1 MLGKQVNTELVF
13 SEVLFT
19 VGLIQIAVQKVSG
32 SNPDRCASKINNLPK
47 HYSPK
52 ILFSSKKVVIATQIS
67 SSTQLIPSIKFYIV
81 N

>member
-1 MLGKQVNTELVF
+1 MLVKQVNTEVMF

-32 SNPDRCASKINNLPK
+32 SNPDRCASKISYLRRI
-47 HYSPK
+47 YLSK
-52 ILFSSKKVVIATQIS
+52 IVQKLLVGA
-67 SSTQLIPSIKFYIV
+67 